1 MRGTG
6 TYHVAQAPAAA
17 VSSSGLGELQKPEE
31 RLAAEAGGGCL
42 VRETLEKDGKWR
54 FNVV

>member
-17 VSSSGLGELQKPEE
+17 VETVSGLGELQKPEE
-31 RLAAEAGGGCL
+31 RLAAEAGNRLFGP
-42 VRETLEKDGKWR
+42 
-54 FNVV
+54 